1 MEGPGPGQNISS
13 TTIANANMSALSSP
27 STSHSPTN
35 PVKTTGY
42 ASQHRET
49 HLLRTYL
56 LLRSFFSFLFPFDLG
71 GAGND
76 GRVEFQIGCMRSRA
90 QVYCVLRTLLKFV
103 EGGGDFNILF
113 VVEGYVL

>member
-1 MEGPGPGQNISS
+1 MEGLGPGQDISS
-13 TTIANANMSALSSP
+13 TTVANANMSALSSP

-35 PVKTTGY
+35 PVKPTDY

-49 HLLRTYL
+49 HLLRMYL
-56 LLRSFFSFLFPFDLG
+56 LLRSLFFLFPFDLG
-71 GAGND
+71 GAGNN

-90 QVYCVLRTLLKFV
+90 QVYRVLRTLLKFV
-103 EGGGDFNILF
+103 EGGGFNILF